1 MLKRLPAIYGFDR
14 NRNPQQSPRGLYV
27 KGLVKLNE
35 WEKMLGEIKFME
47 FLQTVAVSKIK
58 ETDKLI
64 EILAQ
69 VSSRDIAEAFL
80 DKLKE

>member
-1 MLKRLPAIYGFDR
+1 MV
-14 NRNPQQSPRGLYV
+14 LYV
-27 KGLVKLNE
+27 KGPVKLNE
-35 WEKMLGEIKFME
+35 LENMLGEIKFME

-69 VSSRDIAEAFL
+69 VSSRDIAETFL
-80 DKLKE
+80 NKLKE